1 MPSSSSSDH
10 SFPELE
16 ESLKNLAVAEDAP
29 EYMRKRL
36 QVWFRVKASRNEQQP
51 SADIPIR
58 VTLPDGQ
65 VKMAIK
71 GKTTPMDISKELFPD
86 LAKRAIV
93 AVVND
98 KLWDLNRPLEEDCSL
113 KICDFETPEGKS
125 VLWHSTAHMVGEAME
140 YIFKGELCI
149 GPPIENGFYY
159 DMHTEHPV
167 READLKELEKKAYQI
182 AKSKR
187 TFERM
192 ELKKEE
198 AKEMFSYNPF
208 KLEIIEKLG
217 DDETITAY
225 RDGPFID
232 LCRGPHVPVSSMVK
246 ALSLTKTGQ
255 AYWLGDAKNPS
266 LQRVY
271 GISFPDSKMLKE
283 YLALLEEAEKR
294 DHRLIG
300 KKQELWTFHPW
311 SPGCCFFYP
320 HGTRIYNKLV
330 EFIRKEYWKR
340 GYEEVITPNLFDF
353 QLWETSGHA
362 QAFKEDM
369 FLLSVENREFGLKP
383 MNCPG
388 HCLLF
393 GSRQRSYR
401 ELPLRYADF
410 GVLHRNELSGT
421 LSGLTRVRRFQQD
434 DAHIFCMPSQVES
447 EVKNMLEF
455 LKYVYELFGF
465 TFELVLSTRPEKFIG
480 DIDLWNKAE
489 EELKRALE
497 DFTGKSCNE
506 KDGWTLN
513 PGDGAFYGPK
523 IDVKIH
529 DSLQRKH
536 QSATIQLDFQLP
548 IRFDLV
554 YHAPSRPKQDSSP
567 SEEEEPE
574 LHRPVIIHRAILGS
588 VERFLG
594 IYTEHCAG
602 KWPFWL
608 SPRQVIVIP
617 VSEKYIEY
625 GQFVRNRIHEQ
636 GFFVD
641 IDTSDRKLAKKIRE
655 GQLAQYNYLLV
666 VGDKEAA
673 DNTVNVRTRSNQVI
687 GEKSLDDILEEFH
700 RLQNNYE

>member
-1 MPSSSSSDH
+1 MTK
-10 SFPELE
+10 ETLE
-16 ESLKNLAVAEDAP
+16 NTTMGEQNIEDLENLKIDEDAP
-29 EYMRKRL
+29 EYVQHRL
-36 QVWFRVKASRNEQQP
+36 QVWFRVKESRKQSEQPAQEDTRIQVEL
-51 SADIPIR
+51 A
-58 VTLPDGQ
+58 DGQ
-65 VKMAIK
+65 GRNAIK
-71 GKTTPMDISKELFPD
+71 GKTTPMDIAREISAA
-86 LAKRAIV
+86 LANNAIV
-93 AVVND
+93 AVVNGE
-98 KLWDLNRPLEEDCSL
+98 LWDLNRPLEENCTL
-113 KICDFETPEGKS
+113 RICDFNSEEGKS

-140 YIFKGELCI
+140 YLLKGELCI

-159 DMHTEHPV
+159 DMHV
-167 READLKELEKKAYQI
+167 YRAVKEADLKELEKRATKI

-187 TFERM
+187 TFERL
-192 ELKKEE
+192 ELKKSE
-198 AKEMFSYNPF
+198 AREMFQYNPF
-208 KLEIIEKLG
+208 KLEIIEKLR
-217 DDETITAY
+217 DNETITAY

-232 LCRGPHVPVSSMVK
+232 LCRGPHVPVSSRVK
-246 ALSLTKTGQ
+246 ALTLTKTGQ
-255 AYWLGDAKNPS
+255 AYWLGDSKNPS

-271 GISFPDSKMLKE
+271 GISFPDQKQLKE
-283 YLALLEEAEKR
+283 YLTKLEEAEKR

-300 KKQELWTFHPW
+300 KNQELWTFHPW
-311 SPGCCFFYP
+311 SPGSCFFYP

-330 EFIRKEYWKR
+330 DFIRKEYWKR

-369 FLLSVENREFGLKP
+369 FLLSIENREFGLKP

-393 GSRQRSYR
+393 ASRQRSYR
-401 ELPLRYADF
+401 ELPLRLADF

-434 DAHIFCMPSQVES
+434 DAHIFCMASQVES
-447 EVKNMLEF
+447 EVLNLLEF
-455 LKYVYELFGF
+455 LKHVYELFGF
-465 TFELVLSTRPEKFIG
+465 TIMLVLSTRPEKFIG
-480 DIDLWNKAE
+480 DIELWNKAE
-489 EELKRALE
+489 NELKRALE
-497 DFTGKSCNE
+497 SFTGKGCNE
-506 KDGWTLN
+506 KDGWQLN

-523 IDVKIH
+523 IDVKIQ
-529 DSLQRKH
+529 DSLDRKH

-548 IRFDLV
+548 IRFNLF
-554 YHAPSRPKQDSSP
+554 YHAPANKEKTDATT
-567 SEEEEPE
+567 EEEVSE

-625 GQFVRNRIHEQ
+625 AQNVKDCIHEE
-636 GFFVD
+636 GFYVD
-641 IDTSDRKLAKKIRE
+641 IDISDRKLAKKIRE

-666 VGDKEAA
+666 ALQQS
-673 DNTVNVRTRSNQVI
+673 VNVRTRNNEVL
-687 GEKSLDDILEEFH
+687 GEKKLDEIIQEFH
-700 RLQNNYE
+700 RLQKSYQ